1 MQRKTVWLFAAL
13 LAVLVAG
20 CASQKE
26 PAEKLVATVDAA
38 LASVREDAQKY
49 LPDQLQAVDTQVSSL
64 KDSLAKGD
72 YKAVLTAAPAVT
84 TAINNLKDAVAAK
97 KTEVEAALA
106 KAKEQWASLSTEVPK
121 MVETIQSRL
130 ATLAKTRKLPKNVD
144 KAAVESAKSGLE
156 TVKSGWDQASSAFTS
171 GDFAGAAAK
180 GQEIKDKATEI
191 LRSLGVTSP

>member
-1 MQRKTVWLFAAL
+1 MQRKPVWLFAAL

-26 PAEKLVATVDAA
+26 PAEKMVATVDAA

-97 KTEVEAALA
+97 KAEVEAAIA
-106 KAKEQWASLSTEVPK
+106 KAKEQWASLSSDVPK
-121 MVETIQSRL
+121 MVEAIQSRL
-130 ATLAKTRKLPKNVD
+130 ATLAKTKKLPKNVD
-144 KAAVESAKSGLE
+144 KAAVESAKSGLDA
-156 TVKSGWDQASSAFTS
+156 VKSGWDQASSAFAS

-180 GQEIKDKATEI
+180 GQEIKDKATEV